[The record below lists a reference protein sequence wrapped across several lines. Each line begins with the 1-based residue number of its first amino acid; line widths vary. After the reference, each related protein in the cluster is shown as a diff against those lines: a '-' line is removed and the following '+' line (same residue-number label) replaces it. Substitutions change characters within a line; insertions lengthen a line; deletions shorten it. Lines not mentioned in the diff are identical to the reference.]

1 MPVNT
6 TIQIRKGTATQWSS
20 TNPVL
25 GSGEPGFDTTNKILK
40 IGDGSTVWN
49 SLLSTSFVADSAI
62 FSNVNVLSAVYDSV
76 SFSVQ
81 AQEISS
87 TDLFFSP
94 DGLKMYTLGSN
105 SDNVNEY
112 NLSTAWVV
120 SSAVYS
126 TSFSVASQE
135 GAPQGMFF
143 RADGLKMYIVGGVDS
158 VFQYTLST
166 PWSVATASYDSISF
180 SVTAQ
185 ETTVHGVFFKPN
197 GLSMYV
203 VGPANDFVLQ
213 YTLSTAWSVSS
224 ATYLQ
229 SFSILAQEGTSR
241 ALFFTGD
248 GSRMFVCG
256 TASVGPNVYNLTT
269 PWDIST
275 AAFVNVFN
283 VSGQDTFISG
293 IYIKP
298 DGTKMYILGNSSDVV
313 YQYTVPSID
322 IQLTGSTS
330 VAALDVQQD
339 LNVYGKTTVANL
351 TGFGGTV
358 NLSGGRSSFPAIANV
373 SSGAN
378 TLDDYEEGTFTPTFT
393 ASTTNPTVTYNAST
407 YGAYV
412 KIGRLV
418 FINLRIRNATLTS
431 AGTGNIR
438 IAGLPFSSNATDGFG
453 QLSVG
458 YRGSWTTTAPTIAY
472 VESAQTYINL
482 GTVSG
487 GGIAMTTQ
495 AHLAAATDVMISGF
509 YTTTS

>member
-1 MPVNT
+1 MPS
-6 TIQIRKGTATQWSS
+6 AT
-20 TNPVL
+20 
-25 GSGEPGFDTTNKILK
+25 
-40 IGDGSTVWN
+40 
-49 SLLSTSFVADSAI
+49 
-62 FSNVNVLSAVYDSV
+62 YDSV
-76 SFSVQ
+76 SFSVA
-81 AQEISS
+81 AQENL
-87 TDLFFSP
+87 TNDLFFSP
-94 DGLKMYTLGSN
+94 DGLKMYAIGTQN
-105 SDNVNEY
+105 DNVNEY

-120 SSAVYS
+120 SSAAYS
-126 TSFSVASQE
+126 TAFSVTSQDIL
-135 GAPQGMFF
+135 PQGMFF
-143 RADGLKMYIVGGVDS
+143 RADGLKMYVVGTTSDT
-158 VFQYTLST
+158 VFQYSLST
-166 PWSVATASYDSISF
+166 PWSVATASYDNISF
-180 SVTAQ
+180 SVTTQ
-185 ETTVHGVFFKPN
+185 ETNPHSVFFKPN
-197 GLSMYV
+197 GLSMYI
-203 VGPANDFVLQ
+203 VGPATDAVYQ
-213 YTLSTAWSVSS
+213 YTLSTAWNVSS

-229 SFSILAQEGTSR
+229 SFSIAGQEVTSR
-241 ALFFTGD
+241 GFCFTGD
-248 GSRMFVCG
+248 GSRMFVIG
-256 TASVGPNVYNLTT
+256 IASGISTYNLST

-275 AAFVNVFN
+275 ASFVGGFST
-283 VSGQDTFISG
+283 SGQDGSGVG

-298 DGTKMYILGNSSDVV
+298 DGTKMYILGNTADVV

-339 LNVYGKTTVANL
+339 LKVYGKTTVANL

-358 NLSGGRSSFPAIANV
+358 NLSGGRISFPAIANV

-418 FINLRIRNATLTS
+418 FINLRIVIATLTS

-438 IAGLPFSSNATDGFG
+438 IAGLPFSSNATDAYG

-472 VESAQTYINL
+472 VESAQTFMNL
-482 GTVSG
+482 GVVSG
-487 GGIAMTTQ
+487 GGVAFTTQ
-495 AHLAAATDVMISGF
+495 ANLAAASEVMISGF

>member
-1 MPVNT
+1 
-6 TIQIRKGTATQWSS
+6 
-20 TNPVL
+20 
-25 GSGEPGFDTTNKILK
+25 
-40 IGDGSTVWN
+40 
-49 SLLSTSFVADSAI
+49 
-62 FSNVNVLSAVYDSV
+62 
-76 SFSVQ
+76 
-81 AQEISS
+81 
-87 TDLFFSP
+87 
-94 DGLKMYTLGSN
+94 MYALGSN

-126 TSFSVASQE
+126 AAFSVFSQE

-203 VGPANDFVLQ
+203 VGPTNDFVLQ

-229 SFSILAQEGTSR
+229 SFSIAGQENTSR

-256 TASVGPNVYNLTT
+256 TASVGPNVYNLST

-275 AAFVNVFN
+275 AAFVNVLN
-283 VSGQDTFISG
+283 VSSQDTFIAG

-298 DGTKMYILGNSSDVV
+298 DGTKMYTLGNSSDVV

-322 IQLTGSTS
+322 IQLTGPTS
-330 VAALDVQQD
+330 AAALDVQQD

-351 TGFGGTV
+351 TASLQNYKETV
-358 NLSGGRSSFPAIANV
+358 VSIGNSSTTKTISLTNGNV
-373 SSGAN
+373 QTCTLTGNCVFTMPTAVAGKSFLLFLYTGA
-378 TLDDYEEGTFTPTFT
+378 GSFT
-393 ASTTNPTVTYNAST
+393 ASFTS
-407 YGAYV
+407 V
-412 KIGRLV
+412 KFPG
-418 FINLRIRNATLTS
+418 
-431 AGTGNIR
+431 
-438 IAGLPFSSNATDGFG
+438 
-453 QLSVG
+453 
-458 YRGSWTTTAPTIAY
+458 GSAPTISTTASRTDLLSFVSDGTSWYGSY
-472 VESAQTYINL
+472 VQNYS
-482 GTVSG
+482 
-487 GGIAMTTQ
+487 
-495 AHLAAATDVMISGF
+495 
-509 YTTTS
+509 